1 MNRLIISSLQVT
13 AGGGPGG
20 GPAGGPAGEE
30 RENQSARTPAASSEG
45 LRAAAEGKSRVAKA
59 KL

>member
-13 AGGGPGG
+13 AGGGP
-20 GPAGGPAGEE
+20 AGEE
-30 RENQSARTPAASSEG
+30 REDHSARTPAASSKG